1 MLRNLSSA
9 FILSLGMVL
18 VSANAGISQVTPDK
32 TLPTPSEVT
41 PGCTNCIING
51 GIQRG
56 GNLFH
61 SFQEFSIPTGGQV
74 LFNNGLDVQNIFS
87 RITGSQPSIID
98 GILRANGIANLF
110 LINPNGI
117 QFGVNAQLN
126 IGGSFLATTADAVQ
140 FDDRTQFNAKSPT
153 PLFSNRAP
161 VGLTFTNPALIQ
173 VDGVGHQQLVTSLQG
188 GFASRLA
195 FTGQGQATSGLR
207 VQPNQTLALI
217 GGDVVL
223 NGGLLT
229 APAGQVE
236 IGSVKTGIVGLSNTA
251 SGFRFDYTQSSQLG
265 SISLLKQSAIDT
277 TGDRF
282 SNIRLRGSTINL
294 NDASL
299 LVIENT
305 GIGTVGDIE
314 LQADQQI
321 NVIGLTSFNRQDQL
335 PLVQKISRSITSL
348 TTSGTGANILLS
360 SPNIRLTDSA
370 YISAL
375 TLGNGNAGNIQVQAN
390 RLDIQGIAET
400 EAAAIASSM
409 TTSTY
414 GIGRGGSI
422 DINANQVE
430 VSRSGLIYTTTYNL
444 GQAGNI
450 SINSQT
456 LSLDGGDLRIA
467 VVANTFP
474 SAALT
479 FLPTSLGSNS
489 VSSANSGNIFVQTQQ
504 LRVTNGAQ
512 FGTVSLVSGQAGTVT
527 INASESVTVEG
538 TARPTQFDLDSRLT
552 PEVRQGLLRFQIDP
566 SSVKVD
572 RPVSSIIGSGGGL
585 RNLFTEQVTNFSLTS
600 MSRAGSV
607 TIDSPKIQVKDARIT
622 VQNAGIG
629 DAGELKLNAN
639 QIQLNRGGAITAST
653 FSGNGG
659 NVVINADQL
668 WIRDRSEITTNA
680 GAGGN
685 GGSIGLTSG
694 VLAVLNNSRISANAE
709 RGRGGN
715 VQITAQGVFNDRSSL
730 ISATSDRGPEF
741 DGTVQINALESQL
754 QRSSLRVLPTPE
766 GSKIVTICPSQAD
779 PRASTL
785 IDNGTG
791 EIPSNPTD
799 SLSSRQGWLP
809 KAPASTT
816 RSQPILRSN
825 PSTEIQDW
833 VLNPDQKTVRLIVAG
848 RGTPYA
854 TSTSPC

>member
-9 FILSLGMVL
+9 FILSLGMGL

-32 TLPTPSEVT
+32 TILTPSEVT
-41 PGCTNCIING
+41 LGCTNCIISG

-87 RITGSQPSIID
+87 RVTGSQPSIID

-140 FDDRTQFNAKSPT
+140 FEDRTQFSAKSPT

-173 VDGVGHQQLVTSLQG
+173 VDGAGHQQLVTSLQG

-223 NGGLLT
+223 SGGLLT

-251 SGFRFDYTQSSQLG
+251 SGFRFDYPQSAQLG

-282 SNIRLRGSTINL
+282 SAIRLRGSTINL

-414 GIGRGGSI
+414 GIGRGGNI

-538 TARPTQFDLDSRLT
+538 TARPTQFDLDPRLT

-659 NVVINADQL
+659 NVVVNADQL

-766 GSKIVTICPSQAD
+766 GSKIATICPSQAD

-791 EIPSNPTD
+791 GIPSNPTD
-799 SLSSRQGWLP
+799 SLSSRRGWLP
-809 KAPASTT
+809 KVPASTV
-816 RSQPILRSN
+816 RAQPISRSN
-825 PSTEIQDW
+825 PPTEIQDW
-833 VLNPDQKTVRLIVAG
+833 VLNPDQKTIRLVVAG

-854 TSTSPC
+854 TVTPFC